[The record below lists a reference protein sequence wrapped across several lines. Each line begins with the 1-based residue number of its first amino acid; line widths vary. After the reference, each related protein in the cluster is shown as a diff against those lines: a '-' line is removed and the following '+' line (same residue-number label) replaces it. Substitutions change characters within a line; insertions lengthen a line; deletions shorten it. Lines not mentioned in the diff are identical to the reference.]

1 MTRSAA
7 TASLLA
13 LVASSALV
21 LAGCTPDPS
30 DEPQDPPAPEESEPQ
45 QPADGLGDTACV
57 VGTWSLVVP
66 DYRLQSEA
74 YLLGLGV
81 PITEF
86 DMTGA
91 QILRVTQD
99 GLLDVQTDLTTS
111 GVIVAGDTIVPVS
124 VTTVESAS
132 AEWGWDATS
141 PSGGLLEVAL
151 WEVLETSTSGAGPEG
166 LEVPPPRFDGANAS
180 LLVDCDAETMLLQGG
195 GPLSALFERQ

>member
-7 TASLLA
+7 TASLL
-13 LVASSALV
+13 LLASSALV

-30 DEPQDPPAPEESEPQ
+30 GENPDPPAPEESEPQ

-86 DMTGA
+86 DMTGS
-91 QILRVTQD
+91 QIVRITQD

-111 GVIVAGDTIVPVS
+111 GVIVAGDSIVPIS

-151 WEVLETSTSGAGPEG
+151 WEVLETSTSPDGPDG
-166 LEVPPPRFDGANAS
+166 LDVPPPRFDGENAT
-180 LLVDCDAETMLLQGG
+180 LLVDCDAQNMLLQGG
-195 GPLSALFERQ
+195 GPLGALFERQ